1 MLEISNGH
9 LIATSHTYFEHF
21 WAISY
26 SAFFQN
32 KKKFQRIFF
41 SYTITKDGEEKI
53 TCKIRKKNKEK
64 KRASAIS
71 RRKMKILANQN
82 SRGSHLFLSKAL
94 FFLAKTGGG
103 LVGEIGDYMT
113 KRTIILFM
121 FIPTKYE

>member
-1 MLEISNGH
+1 MSLLDYLLNYCWNESCSFTKNKKHSTMSVFKILYLIFIKTREVRTYTLLPH
-9 LIATSHTYFEHF
+9 LIRILNIFGRFPALL
-21 WAISY
+21 
-26 SAFFQN
+26 FF

-82 SRGSHLFLSKAL
+82 SRGSH
-94 FFLAKTGGG
+94 FFK
-103 LVGEIGDYMT
+103 
-113 KRTIILFM
+113 
-121 FIPTKYE
+121 